1 MNERIVNG
9 IEEER
14 RGGKEE
20 EKERIGRGKKVRVC
34 IPYRN
39 GMRWERKERRR
50 EEKEKGG
57 EDWE

>member
-14 RGGKEE
+14 RKGRREGGDWE
-20 EKERIGRGKKVRVC
+20 GKKVRVC